1 MAKANNSPFMQIKK
15 WGEYEI
21 LVAVRE
27 KPLAEILTQKEKEAR
42 INMLKL
48 RYGIKLL

>member
-1 MAKANNSPFMQIKK
+1 MGRPKKLPFMQIKK

-27 KPLAEILTQKEKEAR
+27 KPLSEILTQEEKEAR
-42 INMLKL
+42 INMLKR
-48 RYGIKLL
+48 RYGVKLL

>member
-1 MAKANNSPFMQIKK
+1 MARSKNSPFMQIKK

-27 KPLAEILTQKEKEAR
+27 KPLADILTQKEKEAR
-42 INMLKL
+42 IDMLKR
-48 RYGIKLL
+48 RYGVKLL